1 MVLAYPRLLG
11 HHTRPWTI
19 SMIRIS
25 VALAALA
32 VTLVAAGPPDIQK
45 PPVVPGAY
53 IVEYQD
59 GHVRDLLYPP

>member
-1 MVLAYPRLLG
+1 
-11 HHTRPWTI
+11 
-19 SMIRIS
+19 MIRIS

-32 VTLVAAGPPDIQK
+32 ATLVAAGPPDIQK

>member
-1 MVLAYPRLLG
+1 
-11 HHTRPWTI
+11 
-19 SMIRIS
+19 MIRIS

-32 VTLVAAGPPDIQK
+32 AALVVAEPPEIQK

-59 GHVRDLLYPP
+59 GHVRDLRDA